1 MEVNT
6 MDKYYNLNVICSDV
20 NDYFKY
26 NNKGLSIKKNT
37 LKRQTDKYFTYT
49 TLINKKQYDEIV
61 CENKNI
67 FRFINKKEVKNS
79 NIIKIYSDGAVFNQ
93 GKSLKKLVGTLSFAS
108 YSFIIMYN
116 DNEIYRSSN
125 LIKGDFDSNQIELF
139 SVCQALNTLKSLFN
153 KDYLKNKNII
163 INTDSKVVLEFI
175 SNITNCYNVIEK
187 CSNVVNNNFYSK
199 NMKNFLII
207 MTKHMN
213 DKNLNFYVNWIKSHQ
228 DGCSYFNKESIY
240 NNLVDSLCTK
250 TINDELKR
258 LHIDYLFKKRFNKE
272 INIFVEELL

>member
-1 MEVNT
+1 